1 MIVSHQAQT
10 LEQFATQAAVL
21 RDGQFIQFDTLEEAR
36 QVYDFETQSEKFRV
50 PRSDV
55 LQAVDASLGVTEGN
69 PKLEKAVA
77 PAPEAL
83 VPKLSNLDEEVAQP
97 LQAPTGSTNIED
109 IRKEG
114 LTGRQWRMARRTAQ
128 RHDLPAKSNFDAVRL
143 LRQAGIDPFQ
153 RSNLLEL
160 APKSDGGPQPAKV
173 KTGQAS
179 RPQLPKRHGA
189 SNNLPALIPE
199 EDPALRRAREVERI
213 QQSIIKRRQKKLAF
227 PGLRLA
233 FLLAC
238 DLISM
243 HAQTIRLDS

>member
-36 QVYDFETQSEKFRV
+36 QVNDFETQSEKFRV

-109 IRKEG
+109 IRKEW
-114 LTGRQWRMARRTAQ
+114 LTGSQWRMARRTAQ

-160 APKSDGGPQPAKV
+160 APKSAGDPQPAKV
-173 KTGQAS
+173 KTGRAS
-179 RPQLPKRHGA
+179 RPQLPQRHGA
-189 SNNLPALIPE
+189 SDNLPALIPE
-199 EDPALRRAREVERI
+199 EDPVLRRAREVERI
-213 QQSIIKRRQKKLAF
+213 QQPIIKRRQKN
-227 PGLRLA
+227 
-233 FLLAC
+233 
-238 DLISM
+238 
-243 HAQTIRLDS
+243 

>member
-97 LQAPTGSTNIED
+97 LQAPTGSTNVED

-160 APKSDGGPQPAKV
+160 APKSDGDPQPAKV
-173 KTGQAS
+173 KTGRAS
-179 RPQLPKRHGA
+179 RPQLPQRHGA
-189 SNNLPALIPE
+189 SDNLPALIPE
-199 EDPALRRAREVERI
+199 EDPVLRRAREVERI
-213 QQSIIKRRQKKLAF
+213 QQPIIKRRQKN
-227 PGLRLA
+227 
-233 FLLAC
+233 
-238 DLISM
+238 
-243 HAQTIRLDS
+243 

>member
-1 MIVSHQAQT
+1 VIVSHQAQT

-97 LQAPTGSTNIED
+97 LQAPTGSTNVED

-114 LTGRQWRMARRTAQ
+114 LTGSQWRMARRIAQ

-160 APKSDGGPQPAKV
+160 APKSDGDPQPAKV
-173 KTGQAS
+173 KTGRAS
-179 RPQLPKRHGA
+179 RPQLPQRHGA
-189 SNNLPALIPE
+189 SDNLPALIPE
-199 EDPALRRAREVERI
+199 EDPVLRRAREVERI
-213 QQSIIKRRQKKLAF
+213 QQPIIKRRQKN
-227 PGLRLA
+227 
-233 FLLAC
+233 
-238 DLISM
+238 
-243 HAQTIRLDS
+243 

>member
-160 APKSDGGPQPAKV
+160 APKSAGDPQPAKV
-173 KTGQAS
+173 KTGRAS
-179 RPQLPKRHGA
+179 RPQLPQRHGA
-189 SNNLPALIPE
+189 SDNLPTLIPE
-199 EDPALRRAREVERI
+199 EDPVLRRAREVERI
-213 QQSIIKRRQKKLAF
+213 QQPIIKRRQKN
-227 PGLRLA
+227 
-233 FLLAC
+233 
-238 DLISM
+238 
-243 HAQTIRLDS
+243 

>member
-114 LTGRQWRMARRTAQ
+114 LTGRQRRMARRTAQ

-160 APKSDGGPQPAKV
+160 APKSDGDPQPAKV
-173 KTGQAS
+173 KTGRAS
-179 RPQLPKRHGA
+179 RPQLPQRHGA
-189 SNNLPALIPE
+189 SDNLPALIPE
-199 EDPALRRAREVERI
+199 EDPVLRRAREVERI
-213 QQSIIKRRQKKLAF
+213 QQPIIKRRQKN
-227 PGLRLA
+227 
-233 FLLAC
+233 
-238 DLISM
+238 
-243 HAQTIRLDS
+243 

>member
-1 MIVSHQAQT
+1 VIVSHQAQT

-114 LTGRQWRMARRTAQ
+114 LTGSQWRMARRTAQ

-160 APKSDGGPQPAKV
+160 APKSDGDPQPAKV
-173 KTGQAS
+173 KTGRAS
-179 RPQLPKRHGA
+179 RPQLPQRHGA
-189 SNNLPALIPE
+189 SDNLPALIPE
-199 EDPALRRAREVERI
+199 EDPVLRRAREVERI
-213 QQSIIKRRQKKLAF
+213 QQPIIKRRQKN
-227 PGLRLA
+227 
-233 FLLAC
+233 
-238 DLISM
+238 
-243 HAQTIRLDS
+243 

>member
-83 VPKLSNLDEEVAQP
+83 VDGTSFDLDCNFERLFLALDCSRTEKQKVGKAFCHR
-97 LQAPTGSTNIED
+97 GSD
-109 IRKEG
+109 S
-114 LTGRQWRMARRTAQ
+114 
-128 RHDLPAKSNFDAVRL
+128 DLEF
-143 LRQAGIDPFQ
+143 
-153 RSNLLEL
+153 
-160 APKSDGGPQPAKV
+160 
-173 KTGQAS
+173 AS
-179 RPQLPKRHGA
+179 WP
-189 SNNLPALIPE
+189 PE
-199 EDPALRRAREVERI
+199 E
-213 QQSIIKRRQKKLAF
+213 
-227 PGLRLA
+227 
-233 FLLAC
+233 C
-238 DLISM
+238 
-243 HAQTIRLDS
+243 

>member
-21 RDGQFIQFDTLEEAR
+21 HDGQFIQFDTLEEAR

-77 PAPEAL
+77 PAPQAA
-83 VPKLSNLDEEVAQP
+83 VPKLSNLDEEVARP
-97 LQAPTGSTNIED
+97 LQAQTGSTNIED

-160 APKSDGGPQPAKV
+160 APKSDCDPQPAKV
-173 KTGQAS
+173 KTGRAS
-179 RPQLPKRHGA
+179 RPQLPQRHGA
-189 SNNLPALIPE
+189 SDNLPALIPE
-199 EDPALRRAREVERI
+199 EDPVLRRAREVERI
-213 QQSIIKRRQKKLAF
+213 QHPIIKRRQKN
-227 PGLRLA
+227 
-233 FLLAC
+233 
-238 DLISM
+238 
-243 HAQTIRLDS
+243 

>member
-1 MIVSHQAQT
+1 VIVSHQAQT

-114 LTGRQWRMARRTAQ
+114 LTGRQRRMARRTAQ

-160 APKSDGGPQPAKV
+160 APKSDGDPQPAKV
-173 KTGQAS
+173 KTGRAS
-179 RPQLPKRHGA
+179 RPQLPQRHGA
-189 SNNLPALIPE
+189 SDNLPALIPE
-199 EDPALRRAREVERI
+199 EDPVLRRAREVERI
-213 QQSIIKRRQKKLAF
+213 QQPIIKRRQKN
-227 PGLRLA
+227 
-233 FLLAC
+233 
-238 DLISM
+238 
-243 HAQTIRLDS
+243 